1 MARKVVDVGA
11 IGNDGTGDSIRQS
24 FQKVNDNFRE
34 LYSSLG
40 LGERLTFIGLD
51 DTPSTF
57 LGQEGAIVAVNPTTD
72 ALQFKQ
78 ITGGIGV
85 SIDTTSNTNQII
97 VSTEFSEISGDP
109 SPQLGG
115 DLSVRSGGQTYKIVD
130 LDTPREDSEAA
141 NKAYVDTKL
150 SRAGVNAIDP
160 ETGTTNSAFGRMSG
174 PLILSRDPEPEDD
187 EVYGGLIAATKGYV
201 DSSAFGS
208 SVNLYVAT
216 SGLDQRP
223 GVSQSIQGRALAY
236 AYRTIEAAC
245 KRAEELIRESQ
256 DDIGPYKKVLTY
268 SNGTKTVTLNAIETS
283 PSSGSGFSAT
293 PKMSVD
299 TISINSVGTNYKAGD
314 ILTLSGGTGTPA
326 RYEVL
331 TTATDPGAVVTFRQI
346 SSGSYTVLPGS
357 SNVVTTT
364 DSAFG
369 SSATFDITYK
379 VSDIAIVSGGS
390 GYSLVS
396 VRITGGG
403 GTGAFGLAT
412 VTGGVISA
420 IEITDSGSGFTTL
433 PTVIADL
440 PRFLL
445 KTEGQRTDFTGDVV
459 TDTEVA
465 YRTRDIREGL
475 YIRGETSGALAQIVA
490 HEGALDSFGNE
501 IFDVDIKYGNF
512 EIDEPIS
519 YGDITNQLQ
528 ISILIESGTYE
539 ENYPIKVPQNV
550 ALIGNE
556 FRRCIVKPRPG
567 TSSSPWAFQKFRRD
581 TEIDGLTT
589 ASQLYGY
596 HYLEDPTQPVYPKIN
611 NPGNLKQAATL
622 ISLNRSFLQNEV
634 IAWIDRQIST
644 NTAPFTTSF
653 EYDQDLFKRDVGLI
667 IDAMIF
673 DIRYGSY
680 DRTISAGL
688 KYYQSAAGRIFIT
701 TQLSETI
708 ASFNHLES
716 LINDVIANNEIT
728 TVYNQVFPQIIDNA
742 YTAESGSST
751 VLGLLFDSLE
761 DVIDG
766 SGSVNYPKDNDKL
779 DVFLCNDAVIIRAL
793 TMQGH
798 GGFSM
803 VLDPTGQILAKSPY
817 CQESASFSKSIN
829 AQTFAGGMFV
839 DGFVGNLQFKHT
851 GTVAGTG
858 NTRITV
864 SGLERFP
871 QLPASFIVNDE
882 VFRINYVRDFVYN
895 PAGSTATFSLD
906 ETTPFDLAAGQQTL
920 TSISVGTPA
929 VFTINDHGLQAGA
942 SLVFSTTGT
951 LPTGITA
958 GKEYYIAENGLTNNT
973 FRITE
978 TFGGTVLINTT
989 GAGSGT
995 HSYQR
1000 LYEILMPGNRSM
1012 LSNDFTQVA
1021 DMGYG
1026 LLATNGGL
1034 TEAVSM
1040 FTYYTYTSYFALNG
1054 AQIRSIGGSSA
1065 HGVYALVADG
1075 SDPLEV
1081 PTPTTVYYDLSQRV
1095 DCYFPSATYTNN
1107 ANGLFIYV
1115 TNYDYTPLNNSEL
1128 EVDHGNLIYRY
1139 PVTSVATED
1148 LPEGVCRL
1156 NLTSDETGN
1165 FEGLFDQVPNG
1176 TKMVIRSNSQILL
1189 TGELADVATRP
1200 STGLRLQEGDDVYRV
1215 LQFEDYDDTVNGR
1228 GRQKC
1233 EFTVADPTL
1242 VSFVIEVDT
1251 ISGTDTLTTARNHGL
1266 RTGDTFTPKVTTN
1279 GLTSGQTYYVFDVPK
1294 YNQIQLSTTLGG
1306 SLLSG
1311 LVNGSGI
1318 GLIATIPH
1326 KQLQD
1331 YRLSFGTTGTLPTG
1345 INDALE
1351 YFVLED
1357 SLTPTTFQIST
1368 VLNGAPVEVTGA
1380 GSGVHSAAAEGITK
1394 TTLRENYNY
1403 VDLTIYKPGES
1414 VGTTGANPVIPGAF
1428 TTLSSISIAGPAVFT
1443 TASPHGLSVGDC
1455 ITLETTGDLPTG
1467 LNDTGHYFVYD
1478 NDVDGLGASSVQF
1491 SVSVE
1496 YPTLGSA
1503 VEVETSGTQS
1513 GTHSFALV
1521 TGRAGDDNFAVVPV
1535 APQERSRVA
1544 GSRFVFKGEEYVIDT
1559 YQSEEDLNE
1568 PYARITL
1575 DRPLVDS
1582 IIAYGGTY
1590 TIKSAVPIRT
1600 SGANGNLTIRIS
1612 FTRVTGHDLLDIG
1625 TGSYAD
1631 TNYPNEIFGPPVN
1644 SLNDSNETEERGVGR
1659 VFYVTTDQFGNFNVG
1674 PYFRVDQG
1682 TGRVTFSA
1690 AIALSNLDGIGF
1702 KRGVPISEFSTDSG
1716 FSDNAV
1722 DTVPTE
1728 NAARVY
1734 IERRLGVS
1742 HSGAPV
1748 IQASLIPPLSG
1759 GFMSLDGQLQMK
1771 ANMDIGG
1778 NRIIDMA
1785 DPVDPTDAV
1794 NLQSLTY
1801 ANLQEFTFTDLKSN
1815 DIMVFTGVG
1824 NDAINASVVGDITL
1838 NIDSTANTIDAQIE
1852 PDVILN
1858 ADIHA
1863 PIDNTEFTSG
1873 AIVQSKLNMN
1883 KATTAAAAPTGNEQT
1898 KQGTLGVSS
1907 FDDAQFTVV
1916 DGWVQLKTNGIPKT
1930 ALAQVASKSVLGNSG
1945 LATANAADV
1954 LFTTIVDDGGAA
1966 KKSQFSSIGFLR
1978 RQNSGSFTS
1987 DADYS
1992 VVDMASGSSS
2002 TVETSKLVVRD
2013 VNGDFGGRVID
2024 VQQVNID
2031 GFEAIDTG
2039 SLGGS
2044 SGFVRIHTYGG
2055 AGGSGNGGIYLQD
2068 GSLPSD
2074 KITYYD
2080 NDVHQFR
2087 TQNGLTNA
2095 DIVAKSIQVTSL
2107 TTGGN
2112 TTAGTVT
2119 GRWTLT
2125 GTTPSE
2131 SRFEATY
2138 SADVAEYYEGDK
2150 EYEVGTVLV
2159 FGGDKEVTTSN
2170 KQGDTRV
2177 AGVVSNTAAYVMYT
2191 ACPGLKNLVALTGR
2205 VPCKVVGKI
2214 KKGDILVTAGIH
2226 GVATVSKD
2234 PKVGTIVGKAIED
2247 YDSDHIGTIQVA
2259 VGRS

>member
-216 SGLDQRP
+216 SGSDQRP

-357 SNVVTTT
+357 SNVATTT

-379 VSDIAIVSGGS
+379 VSDIVIVSGGS

-634 IAWIDRQIST
+634 IAWIDQQIST

-688 KYYQSAAGRIFIT
+688 KYYETASGRTTIT

-839 DGFVGNLQFKHT
+839 DGFAGNLQFKHT

-1095 DCYFPSATYTNN
+1095 DCYFPTPTYTNN

-1148 LPEGVCRL
+1148 LPDGVARL

-1165 FEGLFDQVPNG
+1165 FEGLFAQVPDG

-1233 EFTVADPTL
+1233 EFTVADPTV

-1368 VLNGAPVEVTGA
+1368 VLNGAPVEVTGS

-1403 VDLTIYKPGES
+1403 VDLTIFKPGES
-1414 VGTTGANPVIPGAF
+1414 VGTTGANPVTPGAF
-1428 TTLSSISIAGPAVFT
+1428 TTLSTISIATPGVFT
-1443 TASPHGLSVGDC
+1443 TSSPHGLSIGDC

-1467 LNDTGHYFVYD
+1467 LNDTNHYFVYD

-1612 FTRVTGHDLLDIG
+1612 LTRVTGHDLLDIG

-1734 IERRLGVS
+1734 IERRLGIT

-1883 KATTAAAAPTGNEQT
+1883 KATTAAAAPTGDEQT

-1966 KKSQFSSIGFLR
+1966 KKSQFSSTGFLR

-2002 TVETSKLVVRD
+2002 TVEASKLVVRD

-2170 KQGDTRV
+2170 THMDKRI

-2191 ACPGLKNLVALTGR
+2191 ACPGHKNLVALVGR

-2226 GVATVSKD
+2226 GVAMATDD

-2247 YDSDHIGTIQVA
+2247 YDSDHIGTIEIA